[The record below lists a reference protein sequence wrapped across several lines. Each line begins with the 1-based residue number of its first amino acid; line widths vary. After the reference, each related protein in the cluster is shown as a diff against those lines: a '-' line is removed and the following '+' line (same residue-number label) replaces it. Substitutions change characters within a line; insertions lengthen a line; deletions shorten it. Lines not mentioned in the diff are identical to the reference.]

1 MQTPV
6 VVITGASSGIGL
18 AIAKAYAQ
26 RKARVVLFARSANKL
41 NALAQDFAMQG
52 VECLVVVGDVALEAD
67 CKRLIDETVAKFGQI
82 DVLVNNAGISMRALF
97 ADIDLAAFKQVIDIN
112 FWGMVYC
119 TKYAMPYLLKN
130 KGTVVG
136 VSSIAGFKGLPGR
149 TGYSASKFAMNG
161 FLEALRVE
169 NLKTGLHLLTL
180 CPGFTASN
188 IRATS
193 LGKDGKAQGESP
205 RDEEKMMQPDEVAQR
220 MLRAIEKKQTILV
233 LTTEGKM
240 TFWLNKFI
248 PNIINKLIFKKL
260 SQEDNSPFK

>member
-6 VVITGASSGIGL
+6 VIITGASSGIGL

-26 RKARVVLFARSANKL
+26 RKVRVVLFARSADKL
-41 NALAQDFAMQG
+41 NALAQDFAKQG

-67 CKRLIDETVAKFGQI
+67 CKRLIDETVAKFGGI

-169 NLKTGLHLLTL
+169 NLKTGLHVLTL
-180 CPGFTASN
+180 CPGFTTSN

-220 MLRAIEKKQTILV
+220 MIRAIEKKTTILV
-233 LTTEGKM
+233 LTTEGKL

-248 PNIINKLIFKKL
+248 PNSINKIIFKKL
-260 SQEDNSPFK
+260 AREENSPFT